1 MKEYNEPTYID
12 SVLWTQQKVNQKD
25 AWKVQTS
32 SKSDKEAKYKHLKQL
47 FTQNFFWGIKASSQE

>member
-25 AWKVQTS
+25 ARKVQLS
-32 SKSDKEAKYKHLKQL
+32 SKSDKEAKYKHFKQL
-47 FTQNFFWGIKASSQE
+47 FTQKKF